1 EFDIDNNGDGD
12 DVIYGGNGND
22 TIYGEGTGQVFQQ
35 FLGSVSHLLTWH
47 TVFMFATALIVAMG
61 VGAGLERSCK
71 VMMPGLGLLLIGL
84 VVYAAV
90 VSGPSFGKAFA
101 FLFTPN
107 WSAITG

>member
-1 EFDIDNNGDGD
+1 
-12 DVIYGGNGND
+12 
-22 TIYGEGTGQVFQQ
+22 
-35 FLGSVSHLLTWH
+35 
-47 TVFMFATALIVAMG
+47 MFATALIVAMG

-107 WSAITG
+107 WSAITGKAVLAALGHDFFSLSLGMGMLARKSAV